1 MARLLEA
8 AGRARRPAPAPERE
22 NLGSRGRRTVV
33 ASILEN
39 KMIHVLAVITAKPGQ
54 RERMLEAYRDNVA
67 TVRAEAGC
75 LAYEAVVDVANPAPG
90 FAAFGADSFVVV
102 EKWASLEALQAH
114 AVAPHMKAYAAR
126 VKDLTASRAI
136 HVLEPA

>member
-1 MARLLEA
+1 
-8 AGRARRPAPAPERE
+8 
-22 NLGSRGRRTVV
+22 
-33 ASILEN
+33 
-39 KMIHVLAVITAKPGQ
+39 MIHVLAVITAKPGQ
-54 RERMLEAYRDNVA
+54 RERILEAYRDNVA
-67 TVRAEAGC
+67 TVRAQAGC

>member
-1 MARLLEA
+1 MQLP
-8 AGRARRPAPAPERE
+8 RA
-22 NLGSRGRRTVV
+22 T
-33 ASILEN
+33 LEN
-39 KMIHVLAVITAKPGQ
+39 PMIHVLAVITAKPGQ
-54 RERMLEAYRDNVA
+54 RERILEAYRDNVA

-114 AVAPHMKAYAAR
+114 AVAPHMKSYAAK
-126 VKDLTASRAI
+126 VKDFTANRAI